1 MIQISL
7 FLGILLLAGGILC
20 GYILNDAFTQDV
32 MKWITITTFA
42 VMIPLSLSGSAKI
55 GKYGKWQFE
64 TANVALT
71 RPKKEERVDK
81 RSPHDKNMENLM
93 QLVVNNTSKILENQ
107 EQDSEK
113 EEKVICS
120 EKGHEDAKRDFE
132 NGDTSKMKPT
142 PETEQALPQIVI
154 PEEIPERSTPQ
165 KAEPESTPVP
175 PMPKGNLIPP
185 TAPKADIPNLFVQ
198 TQKQESQ
205 SFDPLAESY
214 EPATHVLGTCGKA
227 HAIIT
232 LPNGQR
238 VYGPCRDQY
247 GFPACKY
254 VREGT
259 MNWKK

>member
-1 MIQISL
+1 MKNLVWNLIGAVALLIGCGIVMIQISL

-42 VMIPLSLSGSAKI
+42 MMIPLSLSGSAKI

-120 EKGHEDAKRDFE
+120 EKGHEDAKHDFE

-142 PETEQALPQIVI
+142 PETEQALPL
-154 PEEIPERSTPQ
+154 
-165 KAEPESTPVP
+165 P